1 MFSIRRR
8 LTEIVF
14 LRKRGCEDHFFCGK
28 KFGFDSKGVTPL
40 LPGPGRRADLGEGRL
55 DHPAPRAKRTLR
67 WSMMRVMCEWML
79 AFMLTLGF
87 AIGVAQHVGH
97 GFCEMLR
104 ESFAGVVAAF

>member
-1 MFSIRRR
+1 MIRGWLR
-8 LTEIVF
+8 LVAGPRAAQW
-14 LRKRGCEDHFFCGK
+14 L
-28 KFGFDSKGVTPL
+28 KFGRLFSQRAAVAAQGSFRL
-40 LPGPGRRADLGEGRL
+40 RGRRADLGEGRL

>member
-1 MFSIRRR
+1 
-8 LTEIVF
+8 
-14 LRKRGCEDHFFCGK
+14 
-28 KFGFDSKGVTPL
+28 
-40 LPGPGRRADLGEGRL
+40 
-55 DHPAPRAKRTLR
+55 
-67 WSMMRVMCEWML
+67 MMRVMCEWML